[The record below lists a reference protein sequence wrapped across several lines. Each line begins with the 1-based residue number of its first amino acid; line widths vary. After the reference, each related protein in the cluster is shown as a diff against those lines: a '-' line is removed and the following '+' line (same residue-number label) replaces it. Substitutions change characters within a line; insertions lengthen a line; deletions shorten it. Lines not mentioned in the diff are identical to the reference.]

1 MGKKVKVVFDTNV
14 WISIFMKKI
23 LSQEYYKILNKGA
36 TVYVSKD
43 IMLEISKVLTYP
55 KINQILKASEIDAR
69 QILRIIAANST
80 IVTPKIKVHIIEED
94 PPDNRILECA
104 LAAGAKFI
112 ATGDKHLLKLG
123 KFKQTKIL
131 TPRELFDYY
140 TSN

>member
-23 LSQEYYKILNKGA
+23 LSQEYYKILNQG
-36 TVYVSKD
+36 TSVYISKD
-43 IMLEISKVLTYP
+43 ILMEISKVLTYP
-55 KINQILKASEIDAR
+55 KINQTLKACEIDAR

-80 IVTPKIKVHIIEED
+80 IVYPKIKVHIIEED
-94 PPDNRILECA
+94 PQDNRILECA

-112 ATGDKHLLKLG
+112 ATGDKHLLKLSQ
-123 KFKQTKIL
+123 FKQTKIL
-131 TPRELFDYY
+131 TPRELFDYC